1 MRAKQELRPIV
12 NDAPSTGAR
21 TRDATFQYNYADGFI
36 GNWFMGVFIDD
47 TRMLILGAEYR
58 TVRCVCGYFH
68 FHTHTHTENRHGPW
82 VYGLWLWNDLFFW
95 DRRLCGSIGH
105 SAFGSTS
112 YLISF
117 KFPFASNIRWVAP
130 CTAGRVFQS
139 GFFFFVYDSL
149 QSTRECIYVQPV
161 FANRHSNQA
170 FTSIYRLPSAFPHS
184 VGTVCIPNPSLSIS
198 MHALHTDAHIHTHHK
213 SHTIYIRCA
222 HTQICEFFEFCRVRE
237 YKQQQKREKKKREKR
252 DRSAQTNNNHN
263 ELNKKRKKLTRQ
275 DCWTDDAVCVCWCV

>member
-1 MRAKQELRPIV
+1 MHRWP
-12 NDAPSTGAR
+12 
-21 TRDATFQYNYADGFI
+21 
-36 GNWFMGVFIDD
+36 
-47 TRMLILGAEYR
+47 
-58 TVRCVCGYFH
+58 
-68 FHTHTHTENRHGPW
+68 
-82 VYGLWLWNDLFFW
+82 
-95 DRRLCGSIGH
+95 RL
-105 SAFGSTS
+105 
-112 YLISF
+112 
-117 KFPFASNIRWVAP
+117 PER
-130 CTAGRVFQS
+130 
-139 GFFFFVYDSL
+139 FFFFVYDSL

-213 SHTIYIRCA
+213 SYTIYIRCA

-237 YKQQQKREKKKREKR
+237 YKKKERKKEREKR

-275 DCWTDDAVCVCWCV
+275 DC

>member
-1 MRAKQELRPIV
+1 MHRWP
-12 NDAPSTGAR
+12 
-21 TRDATFQYNYADGFI
+21 
-36 GNWFMGVFIDD
+36 
-47 TRMLILGAEYR
+47 
-58 TVRCVCGYFH
+58 
-68 FHTHTHTENRHGPW
+68 
-82 VYGLWLWNDLFFW
+82 
-95 DRRLCGSIGH
+95 RL
-105 SAFGSTS
+105 
-112 YLISF
+112 
-117 KFPFASNIRWVAP
+117 PER
-130 CTAGRVFQS
+130 
-139 GFFFFVYDSL
+139 FFFVYDSL

>member
-1 MRAKQELRPIV
+1 MVRRFIHIILRRCYVAENGRYREMRAKQELRPIV

-105 SAFGSTS
+105 SAFGLTS

-139 GFFFFVYDSL
+139 GFFFCVRFPTIDARMYLCATSFCKSPFQPGIYL
-149 QSTRECIYVQPV
+149 NIPLTKRLSTLRG
-161 FANRHSNQA
+161 
-170 FTSIYRLPSAFPHS
+170 YRLHS
-184 VGTVCIPNPSLSIS
+184 
-198 MHALHTDAHIHTHHK
+198 
-213 SHTIYIRCA
+213 
-222 HTQICEFFEFCRVRE
+222 
-237 YKQQQKREKKKREKR
+237 
-252 DRSAQTNNNHN
+252 
-263 ELNKKRKKLTRQ
+263 
-275 DCWTDDAVCVCWCV
+275 